1 MPRFLCCH
9 KSTPERILG
18 GRIAES
24 WHRADEC
31 GGRAKGHMRQ
41 RQRAEAMRPVA
52 RTNGGAGL
60 SASRSGRT
68 ESRSA
73 LNRAF
78 PSRRRTRKEERCRA
92 NRRDASLP
100 IFVFADVPRRQ
111 LRATCSRL
119 LAVSRLVAA
128 FSSRLALRRNQRS
141 SEMRRRCSQIGEPR
155 CAVFAPCSMAGLN
168 RAGNRLNA
176 RLPSVL
182 ADEILFDQ
190 KSVTDRRSTRPNAP
204 VGSVPAGDIAVRA
217 TRCSIFRASNRP
229 WAQVK

>member
-24 WHRADEC
+24 WHRADER
-31 GGRAKGHMRQ
+31 GGRAMGHMRQ
-41 RQRAEAMRPVA
+41 RKAHRGDAA
-52 RTNGGAGL
+52 RGKDERRRGGCPRLEMDAPKPL
-60 SASRSGRT
+60 RSF
-68 ESRSA
+68 
-73 LNRAF
+73 NRAF
-78 PSRRRTRKEERCRA
+78 PSRRRPRKEGRCRA

-100 IFVFADVPRRQ
+100 TFVIADLPRGSRG
-111 LRATCSRL
+111 LRAPACWPC
-119 LAVSRLVAA
+119 LASLRRFLH
-128 FSSRLALRRNQRS
+128 LALRRNQRS
-141 SEMRRRCSQIGEPR
+141 SETRRRCSQIGEPR
-155 CAVFAPCSMAGLN
+155 CALSALRSMAGLN
-168 RAGNRLNA
+168 RAGSRLNA
-176 RLPSVL
+176 RTPSFL